1 MRNEYPAKRVR
12 LGRTEKGQFIYL
24 LYLFIFLKG
33 QFKMHI
39 VKLLNM
45 QSILQILSIVCMKK
59 ST

>member
-1 MRNEYPAKRVR
+1 MNTLQSELR
-12 LGRTEKGQFIYL
+12 LGRTEKGKFIYL
-24 LYLFIFLKG
+24 LYLFIFFNC
-33 QFKMHI
+33 QFKIHI